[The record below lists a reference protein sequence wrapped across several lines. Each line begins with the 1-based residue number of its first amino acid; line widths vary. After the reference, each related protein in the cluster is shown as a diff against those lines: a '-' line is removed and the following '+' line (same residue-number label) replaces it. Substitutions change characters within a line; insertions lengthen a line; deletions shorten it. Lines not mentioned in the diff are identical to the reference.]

1 MKRFW
6 ICAGL
11 LLALSGGAL
20 LNIWYVGAVAG
31 RITDRLNQA
40 EEAVA
45 QGDWDAARTLTA
57 QAQEVWNGSQLWL
70 SVTLSLCDTDEVS
83 TGFQE
88 VQGFLQW
95 EAAPEY
101 DGANGRLVAYV
112 EHLAETERVTVRNL
126 L

>member
-6 ICAGL
+6 ICGGL
-11 LLALSGGAL
+11 VLALFGGTL
-20 LNIWYVGAVAG
+20 LNLWYVETVTG
-31 RITDRLNQA
+31 RIVGDLNQA

-57 QAQEVWNGSQLWL
+57 QAQEVWEGSQLWL

-83 TGFQE
+83 TGGQE
-88 VQGFLQW
+88 VLGFLQW
-95 EAAPEY
+95 EAGPEY
-101 DGANGRLVAYV
+101 DGANGTLVAYV
-112 EHLAETERVTVRNL
+112 EHLAETERITIRNL

>member
-6 ICAGL
+6 ICGGL
-11 LLALSGGAL
+11 VLALFGGAL
-20 LNIWYVGAVAG
+20 LNLWYVETVTG
-31 RITDRLNQA
+31 RIADGLNQA

-57 QAQEVWNGSQLWL
+57 QAQEVWEGSQLWL

-95 EAAPEY
+95 EAGPEY
-101 DGANGRLVAYV
+101 DGANGTLVAYV
-112 EHLAETERVTVRNL
+112 EHLAETERITIRNL

>member
-6 ICAGL
+6 VCAGL
-11 LLALSGGAL
+11 LLALFGGAL
-20 LNIWYVGAVAG
+20 LNICYVDAVTG
-31 RITDRLNQA
+31 RIADGLNRA

-45 QGDWDAARTLTA
+45 QGDWDTARTLTD
-57 QAQEVWNGSQLWL
+57 QAREVWEGSQLWL
-70 SVTLSLCDTDEVS
+70 SVTLSLCDTDQVS

-95 EAAPEY
+95 EAGPEY
-101 DGANGRLVAYV
+101 DGANGTLVAYV
-112 EHLAETERVTVRNL
+112 EHLAETERITVRNL

>member
-6 ICAGL
+6 ICGGL
-11 LLALSGGAL
+11 LLVLFGGAL
-20 LNIWYVGAVAG
+20 LNLWYVDTVTG
-31 RITDRLNQA
+31 RIAGDLNRA
-40 EEAVA
+40 EEAAA

-57 QAQEVWNGSQLWL
+57 QAQEMWEGSQLWL

-88 VQGFLQW
+88 VLGFLQW
-95 EAAPEY
+95 EAGPEY
-101 DGANGRLVAYV
+101 DGANGTLVAYV
-112 EHLAETERVTVRNL
+112 EHLAETERITICNL